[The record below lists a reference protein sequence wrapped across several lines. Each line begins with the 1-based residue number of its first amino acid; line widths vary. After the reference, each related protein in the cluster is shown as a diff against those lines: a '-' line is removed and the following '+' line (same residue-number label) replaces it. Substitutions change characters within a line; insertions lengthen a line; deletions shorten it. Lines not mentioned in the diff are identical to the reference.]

1 MARLRI
7 GPSRKVVVSSDSP
20 AGAVKA
26 AAMPLMNRAPIS
38 SSGLLT
44 SPPNS
49 DATANTAKG
58 GQEHPAP
65 SEQVGGPAA
74 EQQEAAVAEHV
85 AADHPLQRGRGQAEG
100 GADVGQ
106 GDADHRNV
114 EPVEEQRS
122 AEHDQDGPQPWVPV
136 LRVHSLG
143 VA

>member
-49 DATANTAKG
+49 DATANTAR
-58 GQEHPAP
+58 AARNTRRRP
-65 SEQVGGPAA
+65 S
-74 EQQEAAVAEHV
+74 
-85 AADHPLQRGRGQAEG
+85 
-100 GADVGQ
+100 
-106 GDADHRNV
+106 
-114 EPVEEQRS
+114 RS
-122 AEHDQDGPQPWVPV
+122 AARPPSSSRPP
-136 LRVHSLG
+136 
-143 VA
+143 